1 MFEKRT
7 LPNGIRIVY
16 EYIPYVR
23 SVSFGIW
30 VKNGS
35 RSEKSE
41 ENGASHFIEHMVFK
55 GTNTRT
61 AADIAAQSDR
71 LGGQINAYTTKE
83 CTCFYG
89 RVLDTH
95 LGHLADILHDM
106 LKNSNFD
113 DKDVLNERGVIF
125 DEIDMYEDTPE
136 DLVIE
141 QLLTGIYKGSSLSRP
156 ILGKKSTLKKMSG
169 QFLKDF
175 MVSHYGGENIVIAIS
190 GSFKTS
196 DIDNIASLFSDF
208 GSGSVEY
215 RKASFHRTF
224 DVKHKDIEQNHI
236 CIGYPGFSIYD
247 DDRYSLSLLS
257 NILGGGMSSRLF
269 QKVRERKGLCYS
281 VYSFLSS
288 YIDGGIFGIYTA
300 AGNSNYLEAVRLILE
315 EVEKIR
321 QDGVTAT
328 ELALTK
334 EQAKVNVLMSL
345 ESTGVRMNRLGRNE
359 LFLGRIP
366 STEELIEKYE
376 AVTTD
381 DILSLAQKVFDPE
394 LVSFSFVGS
403 GEQGD
408 KFKEMILS

>member
-175 MVSHYGGENIVIAIS
+175 MVSHYGGGNIVIAIS

-269 QKVRERKGLCYS
+269 QKVRERQGLCYS